1 MAGALRRIDRR
12 EPIRLHTLVNILL
25 LVCNPKPD
33 SLNHSLAGAI
43 HDELASLH
51 HNVDV
56 IDLYSESFDPRL
68 ELDEFQRKF
77 SFDDDIRRYTH
88 LLEHC
93 TFLIVVHPDWWGG
106 MPALL
111 HGFLDRVFRPGVAY
125 EFSGPEFGRKTPRP
139 LLNGKHGVTFV
150 TSDMDEPHT
159 SEHPLE
165 RVWRNHIHDY
175 CGMTSHG
182 CHILYS
188 VHDSRYRTRVRWIRE
203 CVALCRAI
211 TEDMI

>member
-1 MAGALRRIDRR
+1 M
-12 EPIRLHTLVNILL
+12 NILL

-43 HDELASLH
+43 HNELASLNH
-51 HNVDV
+51 CVNLV
-56 IDLYSESFDPRL
+56 DLYSETFDPRL

-77 SFDDDIRRYTH
+77 SFDDDIRRYTQ
-88 LLEHC
+88 LLENC
-93 TFLIVVHPDWWGG
+93 SVLIVVHPDWWGG

-125 EFSGPEFGRKTPRP
+125 EFSGPEFGRKKPVP
-139 LLNGKHGVTFV
+139 LLVGKHGITFV
-150 TSDMDEPHT
+150 TSDMEAGKG
-159 SEHPLE
+159 SQHPLE
-165 RVWRNHIHDY
+165 KVWCNHIHEY

-188 VHDSRYRTRVRWIRE
+188 VHDSRYRTRVHWIRE
-203 CVALCRAI
+203 CVAMCTAI
-211 TEDMI
+211 TENNI